1 MKEKELQK
9 QGFVSHDVNRNNYV
23 LYSLKT
29 RRIERVYQRTRND
42 EYKLIVDR
50 GKRINLSGY
59 EK

>member
-1 MKEKELQK
+1 
-9 QGFVSHDVNRNNYV
+9 V